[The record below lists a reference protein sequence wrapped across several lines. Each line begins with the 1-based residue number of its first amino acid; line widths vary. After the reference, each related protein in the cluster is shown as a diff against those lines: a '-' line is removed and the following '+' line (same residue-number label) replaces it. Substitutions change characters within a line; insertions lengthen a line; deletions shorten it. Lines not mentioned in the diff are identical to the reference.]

1 MTAASLDRAIPAGA
15 TLLLDTSAVLAYLSG
30 SEPAS
35 AVAASIIDGYVASG
49 RNAAIV
55 SAITVTEALVRPMR
69 AAPATAIRLVE
80 DFLLR
85 FPNIRIEPVTVVVA
99 REAAR
104 IRAATAASTPDALI
118 IATAVIASA
127 RMVVGNDRTWPSIA
141 KRADLGFDV
150 VVIDQLARL

>member
-1 MTAASLDRAIPAGA
+1 
-15 TLLLDTSAVLAYLSG
+15 
-30 SEPAS
+30 
-35 AVAASIIDGYVASG
+35 VASG

>member
-1 MTAASLDRAIPAGA
+1 MTPAALGAAIPAGA

-55 SAITVTEALVRPMR
+55 STITVTEALVRPIH
-69 AAPATAIRLVE
+69 AASATAIRLVE

-85 FPNIRIEPVTVVVA
+85 FPNMRIEPVTVAVA

-104 IRAATAASTPDALI
+104 IRAATAAPTPDALI

-127 RMVVGNDRTWPSIA
+127 RVVVGNDRTWPNIA
-141 KRADLGFDV
+141 KRAGLGLDV